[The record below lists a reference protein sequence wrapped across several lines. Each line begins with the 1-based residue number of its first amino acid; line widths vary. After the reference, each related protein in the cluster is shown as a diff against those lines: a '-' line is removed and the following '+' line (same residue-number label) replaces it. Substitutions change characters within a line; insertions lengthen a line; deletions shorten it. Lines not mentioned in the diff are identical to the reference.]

1 MPKPRRL
8 GATKTFL
15 VEEYTTRS
23 PTLIS
28 PARGRSR
35 PAIERRVVVLPQ
47 PLGPSRVNSFPSG
60 TSNVTSCAAR
70 TIWPRSLGYSVK
82 SPATFSTRFSG
93 SLLDSEF
100 PAQPLGEHHQDEER
114 EDEQHAE
121 RRQLH
126 VLAVLPQLPNGD
138 RQDVGPRTVEQDRAD
153 AVADRDDHHVGPASK
168 APA

>member
-8 GATKTFL
+8 GATKMLL
-15 VEEYTTRS
+15 VDEYTTRS

-70 TIWPRSLGYSVK
+70 TIWPRSLGDSVK
-82 SPATFSTRFSG
+82 SPAPFSPRSSG

-114 EDEQHAE
+114 EDEQH
-121 RRQLH
+121 
-126 VLAVLPQLPNGD
+126 
-138 RQDVGPRTVEQDRAD
+138 
-153 AVADRDDHHVGPASK
+153 
-168 APA
+168 

>member
-35 PAIERRVVVLPQ
+35 HAIERRVVVLPQ
-47 PLGPSRVNSFPSG
+47 PLGPSRGNSFPSG

-70 TIWPRSLGYSVK
+70 TIWPRSFVYTVN
-82 SPATFSTRFSG
+82 SPETLSTSFSG
-93 SLLDSEF
+93 SLLDSES
-100 PAQPLGEHHQDEER
+100 
-114 EDEQHAE
+114 
-121 RRQLH
+121 
-126 VLAVLPQLPNGD
+126 LPQLYID
-138 RQDVGPRTVEQDRAD
+138 
-153 AVADRDDHHVGPASK
+153 
-168 APA
+168 